1 MRFHCHP
8 IILADHSSHIASLP
22 RRSGLLRKIMSRLL
36 RTFSTRLRGES
47 WRPTMKWVNYRS
59 DYPRFVAKNANGE
72 NGSIYL
78 RASQVSYFTPL
89 SLTMMNGLSAGYRYA
104 GSPSHLVTT
113 YVTDSYNLDAARRI
127 ACPFRISHQLAL
139 VQPDV
144 DHTIFK

>member
-8 IILADHSSHIASLP
+8 IILADHPSHIVSLP

-36 RTFSTRLRGES
+36 RTSSTRLRGES

-78 RASQVSYFTPL
+78 MASQVSYFMPL
-89 SLTMMNGLSAGYRYA
+89 SLTMCWRSDASASSENSGPMADVKSKSGLRQTKRRVFSL
-104 GSPSHLVTT
+104 SPFL
-113 YVTDSYNLDAARRI
+113 
-127 ACPFRISHQLAL
+127 PFRTST
-139 VQPDV
+139 DM
-144 DHTIFK
+144 